1 MGSKIETCDGLLA
14 KYKQLNGCPCNISV
28 EMQSIFLHCERAL
41 AVVVY
46 CNAMQCNEIYFLAM
60 RLCIGSGGGAMWC
73 SLFVLGHNAPFSN
86 SHSLL
91 QSASCCNVFANILS
105 KKTFFRR
112 KSKSRS
118 ETNPNAIWETN
129 PNSVKN

>member
-1 MGSKIETCDGLLA
+1 MVALIISLL
-14 KYKQLNGCPCNISV
+14 KCNLV

-60 RLCIGSGGGAMWC
+60 RLCIGGGGGAMWC

-91 QSASCCNVFANILS
+91 QSATCCSVFASIL
-105 KKTFFRR
+105 FRR

-118 ETNPNAIWETN
+118 DTNPNAIQKQIQLHLGN
-129 PNSVKN
+129 KYKFS